1 MHYARDRAKPMIDR
15 DRVDEQLSQAAHDWL
30 AWRSDIV
37 DLDTEFTALEGVLA
51 GQSDLRQLDRRH
63 ADRTRILAV
72 AASVLILAAGI
83 AAIVWSQGN
92 RHPDSVVPPVDTV
105 EPQIT
110 VAPSVAGTSTS
121 TVAVTTIP
129 IADSCSGQPMPPPTL
144 SDGSAVGFPVVD
156 PTDGGG
162 RIARWGEVDAPNVV
176 YQPLDVT
183 LDPSS
188 LDIAVAEGRAITSGP
203 YEAAAIPVGDPP
215 VSQITIY
222 VRDVGAGCLRAYI
235 VGPGLLQADAVALA
249 TQWIDALVGP
259 D

>member
-1 MHYARDRAKPMIDR
+1 MHYARDGAKPMIDR

-37 DLDTEFTALEGVLA
+37 DLDTEFAALEGVLA

-110 VAPSVAGTSTS
+110 VAPVGRRYINVDRRGDNDSDRGFVHGPTDAS
-121 TVAVTTIP
+121 
-129 IADSCSGQPMPPPTL
+129 ADSVRWLSGWIPGCR
-144 SDGSAVGFPVVD
+144 SD
-156 PTDGGG
+156 
-162 RIARWGEVDAPNVV
+162 R
-176 YQPLDVT
+176 
-183 LDPSS
+183 
-188 LDIAVAEGRAITSGP
+188 
-203 YEAAAIPVGDPP
+203 
-215 VSQITIY
+215 
-222 VRDVGAGCLRAYI
+222 
-235 VGPGLLQADAVALA
+235 
-249 TQWIDALVGP
+249 
-259 D
+259 